1 MIAGDFV
8 YGPSSYSSS
17 YLTADIVAGGNGIK
31 EEDNNPRP
39 TVYPHQIVPGSIIA
53 GGVKEIPTIVT
64 LKKCFSANDQSL
76 YKYQS
81 TAYIGG
87 GRRGRQSQS
96 PRKGDGRRVRQQQGL
111 PVGDPHDGRPFPTRG
126 DRQD

>member
-31 EEDNNPRP
+31 EEDNNPGP
-39 TVYPHQIVPGSIIA
+39 TVDPHHIVPGSIIA
-53 GGVKEIPTIVT
+53 GGVKEIPTNDT
-64 LKKCFSANDQSL
+64 FKNFFSDNDKSL

-81 TAYIGG
+81 TTSIGG
-87 GRRGRQSQS
+87 GRQGRQS
-96 PRKGDGRRVRQQQGL
+96 
-111 PVGDPHDGRPFPTRG
+111 
-126 DRQD
+126 